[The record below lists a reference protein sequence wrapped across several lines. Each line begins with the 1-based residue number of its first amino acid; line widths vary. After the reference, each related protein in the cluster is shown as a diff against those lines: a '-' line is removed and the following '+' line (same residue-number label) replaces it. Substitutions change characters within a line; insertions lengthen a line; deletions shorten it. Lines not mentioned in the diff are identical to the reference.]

1 MGKIHDERS
10 GAGGTGIYVG
20 QTRDL
25 RYGYWDKQPYPKSHV
40 PHPISDTME
49 EIVNKVAESGLLE
62 INLEDYYPKG
72 ERVLLDVK
80 DHLFQGLIL
89 KEKDFRE
96 FVKKEDW
103 SKYKDKFV
111 AITCSAD
118 AIVPTWAYMLL
129 STSIQPHAK
138 NVVFGDL
145 KTLETVLFTQA
156 LSKINPEDFRDKR
169 AVIKGCGNLPV
180 PESAYVELTRI
191 LTPVAKSI
199 MYGEPCST
207 VPVMKR

>member
-1 MGKIHDERS
+1 
-10 GAGGTGIYVG
+10 
-20 QTRDL
+20 
-25 RYGYWDKQPYPKSHV
+25 
-40 PHPISDTME
+40 ME
-49 EIVNKVAESGLLE
+49 KEIVNKVAESGLLE

-72 ERVLLDVK
+72 ERVLLDIK
-80 DHLFQGLIL
+80 EHLFQGLIL

-118 AIVPTWAYMLL
+118 AVVPIWAYMLL
-129 STSIQPHAK
+129 STSIQPFAK

-156 LSKINPEDFRDKR
+156 LSKIDPEDFRDKK

-180 PESAYVELTRI
+180 PDSAYVELTRI

-207 VPVMKR
+207 VPVMKKKD

>member
-1 MGKIHDERS
+1 
-10 GAGGTGIYVG
+10 
-20 QTRDL
+20 
-25 RYGYWDKQPYPKSHV
+25 
-40 PHPISDTME
+40 ME
-49 EIVNKVAESGLLE
+49 EIRNKVAESDLLE

-72 ERVLLDVK
+72 ERVLLDIK
-80 DHLFQGLIL
+80 EHLFEGLIL

-96 FVKKEDW
+96 FVKNADW
-103 SKYKDKFV
+103 NKYKDKFV

-129 STSIQPHAK
+129 STSIQPFAK

-156 LSKINPEDFRDKR
+156 LSKINPEDFRNKKV
-169 AVIKGCGNLPV
+169 VIKGCGNLPV

-207 VPVMKR
+207 VPVMKKRW

>member
-1 MGKIHDERS
+1 MDE
-10 GAGGTGIYVG
+10 I
-20 QTRDL
+20 
-25 RYGYWDKQPYPKSHV
+25 K
-40 PHPISDTME
+40 
-49 EIVNKVAESGLLE
+49 NKVAESGLLE
-62 INLEDYYPKG
+62 INLEEYYPKG
-72 ERVLLDVK
+72 ERVLLDIK

-96 FVKKEDW
+96 FVKQEDW

-129 STSIQPHAK
+129 STSIQPFAK

-156 LSKINPEDFRDKR
+156 LAKLDPEDFRDKR

-207 VPVMKR
+207 VPVMKKS